1 MLGDLREELRI
12 STHSLEEVNEFLLK
26 NDNPLVDSIFGVVE
40 KYGGVKEINRRAEDA
55 GRLENLFDNLRTS
68 NPGFLKDLYWLQD
81 QRDGETFIGLEDY
94 RKKILGKKYEATTFD
109 ESKAVTL
116 EISACNFFP
125 FLIKE
130 AKKAILDEELMP
142 ARYIRVRSMKEQ
154 VRDGDLSAFSAATKI
169 MGATYVQTLDNKGTL
184 AGPDGLPVNTH
195 LSGPETLTGYFG
207 GVGMPNKY
215 ALEWVDELLHYYTE
229 YGVSEVLNVNPGTVL
244 LGYMLFKMGVDT
256 RFKIS
261 VFMGNDNPYSV
272 LWTLIGAKLFTRK
285 DGATPLIGFNLSNS
299 VDSRTIE
306 SSAYI
311 RDALNLEMTRL
322 EHHITETYKSIVRQP
337 YDRLDELVEISPK
350 VSNIS
355 AKHEGGLIRV
365 EESREHPSD
374 ILDYF
379 IPKKEI
385 EAQNL
390 MPALTQNYMDK
401 HHALNRT
408 ARVLTENGL
417 SVLPAW
423 NLHR

>member
-1 MLGDLREELRI
+1 LDDLREGLRI
-12 STHSLEEVNEFLLK
+12 STQTLDEVNEFLLK
-26 NDNPLVDSIFGVVE
+26 RDNPIIDKLFEIVE
-40 KYGGVKEINRRAEDA
+40 KYGGVKEINSKAETS
-55 GRLENLFDNLRTS
+55 GSLESQFENLRAS
-68 NPGFLKDLYWLQD
+68 NPQFLEDLYWLQE
-81 QRDGETFIGLEDY
+81 QRDDKAFIELEDY
-94 RKKILGKKYEATTFD
+94 RKKILDKKYETTEFD

-125 FLIKE
+125 FLIEE

-154 VRDGDLSAFSAATKI
+154 AQDGDLPAFLAATNI
-169 MGATYVQTLDNKGTL
+169 TGATYVQTLDNKGTL

-195 LSGPETLTGYFG
+195 LCGPETITGYFG

-215 ALEWVDELLHYYTE
+215 ALKWVDELLHYYTE
-229 YGVSEVLNVNPGTVL
+229 YGVSEVLNINPGTVL
-244 LGYMLFKMGVDT
+244 LGYLLFKMGIDT

-272 LWTLIGAKLFTRK
+272 LWTLIGAKIFSRK
-285 DGATPLIGFNLSNS
+285 DGTTPLIGFNLSNS
-299 VDSRTIE
+299 VDNWTIDM
-306 SSAYI
+306 SGYI
-311 RDALNLEMTRL
+311 RDSLNLEMTRL
-322 EHHITETYKSIVRQP
+322 EHNITETYKSIVRQP
-337 YDRLDELVEISPK
+337 YDKLDELVEISSK

-355 AKHEGGLIRV
+355 AKHEGGLINV
-365 EESREHPSD
+365 EENREHPSD

-385 EAQNL
+385 EAQGL
-390 MPALTQNYMDK
+390 MPALTKNYMDK

-423 NLHR
+423 NLHK